1 MDNYVDF
8 LNQYKQRKSV
18 DYYDVVSII
27 YAADVHYYNNH
38 LNYYSDQPPPIED
51 LVIYPPPTIHTIDVS
66 LKSITDLISVID
78 KTPLITNTIYN
89 INLAALHRIRSE
101 LVELN
106 NMVGMTSMK
115 QSVLHQ
121 LIYYIQDLHTAGD
134 FKHTI
139 ICGPPGTGKT
149 EISKIIGRM
158 YAKAGILRKNVFKKV
173 TRTDLVGG
181 YLGQTAL
188 KTRKVIDECMG
199 GCLFIDE
206 AYSLGDDDIYSKEC
220 VDTLCE
226 ALGDHKDDLMV
237 IVAGYNDE
245 LNHTLFRVNS
255 GLKSRFMWKFNIDD
269 YSPLEI
275 MHIFEKKVLA
285 AGWTA
290 NCLTTQWFEKRA
302 TSFKYFGR
310 DAELL
315 FSHVK
320 ICHSTRIFGKDLSLR
335 KNITIE
341 DLDDGFSVFLE
352 NSKETSDPSK
362 LSYYL

>member
-38 LNYYSDQPPPIED
+38 LNYYRAPPLVSDP
-51 LVIYPPPTIHTIDVS
+51 VIYAPPTIYTIDVS
-66 LKSITDLISVID
+66 VNSIADLISIVD
-78 KTPLITNTIYN
+78 KTPFVTNTIYN
-89 INLAALHRIRSE
+89 INLAALHRIRGE

-106 NMVGMTSMK
+106 NMIGMSGLK
-115 QSVLHQ
+115 RSVLNQ
-121 LIYYIQDLHTAGD
+121 LIYYIQGLHKSDD

-139 ICGPPGTGKT
+139 LCGPPGTGKT
-149 EISKIIGRM
+149 EVAKIIGRM

-173 TRTDLVGG
+173 TRTDLVAG
-181 YLGQTAL
+181 YLGQTAI
-188 KTRKVIDECMG
+188 KTRKVIDECIG

-220 VDTLCE
+220 IDTLCE
-226 ALGDHKDDLMV
+226 ALSDHKDDLMV

-245 LNHTLFRVNS
+245 LNRTLFRVNR
-255 GLKSRFMWKFNIDD
+255 GLKSRFIWKFNIDD
-269 YSPLEI
+269 YSALEI
-275 MHIFEKKVLA
+275 MRIFEKKVLD

-290 NCLTTQWFEKRA
+290 DCLTEQWFEKRVS
-302 TSFKYFGR
+302 SFKHFGR
-310 DAELL
+310 DVELL

-320 ICHSTRIFGKDLSLR
+320 ICHSNRIFGKDASLR
-335 KNITIE
+335 KQITIG
-341 DLDDGFSVFLE
+341 DLENGFRVFLE
-352 NSKETSDPSK
+352 NSKEKVDTSK
-362 LSYYL
+362 LSYFL